1 VRTMSLVY
9 GYLFPVIWLG
19 WAAFWW
25 LASRHVSAAARREP
39 RWSRLLHVL
48 PLSLVVVLLAVPAM
62 RIPVLD
68 ERFLALAA
76 WPFWTGVTLTA
87 AGLLFA
93 VWARLHIGM
102 NWSGI
107 VTIKQDHELI
117 TSGPYALVRHP
128 IYTGILLAL
137 AGSALANGQWR
148 GIVALVIAFWALWRK
163 LRLEERWMQEQ
174 FGEAYLAYSR
184 RTPALIPFLLSA

>member
-1 VRTMSLVY
+1 MRLVY
-9 GYLFPVIWLG
+9 GYFFAVIWLG

-25 LASRHVSAAARREP
+25 LASRRVSATARREP

-48 PLSLVVVLLAVPAM
+48 PLSLVIVLLGVPAL

-68 ERFLALAA
+68 ERYLAVAA
-76 WPFWTGVTLTA
+76 WPFWTGVALTA
-87 AGLLFA
+87 AGLLFT

-107 VTIKQDHELI
+107 VTIKEGHELI
-117 TSGPYALVRHP
+117 TSGPYAFVRHP
-128 IYTGILLAL
+128 IYAGVLLAL

-148 GIVALVIAFWALWRK
+148 GILALVIAFGALWRK

-174 FGEAYLAYSR
+174 FGEAYRAYSR
-184 RTPALIPFLLSA
+184 RTPALIPFLFSA